1 MTMNWKKNSFCKGAL
16 LSAAFLAMNLSANAT
31 VYEPGQQVSDF
42 VVNEDYGLTTAP
54 SLTTDDSLANWAYGS
69 YNDGNV
75 IAYTDQRG
83 WRAVFEINAP
93 AEGKY
98 GVEVKVRTTTTNW
111 MVAFTSS
118 QSLDLSDRA
127 SITAAPEW
135 TNMARPT
142 KISTVSQDTIVISEA
157 QGNPGD
163 EDYVPAVT
171 ELRQKFATGEWE
183 TIYVPVDLKAGHN
196 YVTFWLCRTYQG
208 IDNLTGPEGT
218 PNGFYVQAIKVMPQ
232 GSGDVASVLQTA
244 TLRLWEMRMYP
255 TIAVEGNAS
264 LPTDYT
270 SLLQS
275 YGTATDYASLST
287 TAVQNGITATNER
300 VEDLRHGRGVILN
313 SDSVAFAL
321 PYYYDLQGGSISENE
336 RGEYSDAP
344 MVFEYTNGKTL
355 VYKFTSTVAG
365 TFYPMLYAGTQLST
379 YCHINVYDDNQNYLV
394 KDYKF
399 IPNTGAWQIYQM
411 WSQPAVSSF
420 EVEAN
425 KTYYI
430 SLYFENYVN
439 VRGLYLLQVVQ
450 KPKTYA
456 ELDALKAEAET
467 VYAQYQPGTDGY
479 YSLEDTSLITTLEEA
494 IANAADLDESSSS
507 EEITA
512 AYYAL
517 QDILEKISAAN
528 KINVIPTTESNPFN
542 LPLGTFSS
550 WRVESAGNIGYGYA
564 NGSVTYTVYN
574 KKDANY
580 NLNIALSNQ
589 ATDISVLSAYIDC
602 DLDSENT
609 VRVADISGEFTGT
622 GSWNVKDTSAIQNI
636 PIPEGRVKITIF
648 GTQAA
653 SNGFVGNIFSFD
665 FQPIAGTE
673 GKGAEA
679 LKTATEAYYAL
690 YTEANLQAL
699 IEQAREA
706 ITLYPYP
713 TYDQSQVESVNKA
726 IQNALDAIA
735 SGKIGSRAAAY
746 KKLQT
751 AIDNLAK
758 SVKISW
764 ITIPTTDEAPFDLS
778 VGTFNRWRMESGGN
792 IGYGYQGGSVLY
804 YINVPEADTYDMAIT
819 MSNPADGAQIRVTA
833 SSAEIGDTTVYSDV
847 VYDVPNTGDWNTHQD
862 VVAKLTLPKGLAK
875 VLLYGEAAAGNW
887 VGNIYAI
894 KVTKGDP
901 TGISE
906 INTNANFQTGRIY
919 TISGQ
924 YVGTDIRTLGRGIYI
939 TNGKKVVIR

>member
-1 MTMNWKKNSFCKGAL
+1 MNWKKNSFCKGAL
-16 LSAAFLAMNLSANAT
+16 LSAALLAMNLSANAT
-31 VYEPGQQVSDF
+31 VYEPGQQVADF
-42 VVNEDYGLTTAP
+42 VVNEDYGLITAP
-54 SLTTDDSLANWAYGS
+54 SLTTADSLANWAYGS

-93 AEGKY
+93 AAGKY

-127 SITAAPEW
+127 SITAAPDW
-135 TNMARPT
+135 INMARPT
-142 KISTVSQDTIVISEA
+142 KISTVDQDTIVISEA
-157 QGNPGD
+157 QGEPGD
-163 EDYVPAVT
+163 EGYVPAVT
-171 ELRQKFATGEWE
+171 ELRQQFATGEWE

-208 IDNLTGPEGT
+208 IDNLKGPEGSV
-218 PNGFYVQAIKVMPQ
+218 NGFYVSAIKVMPQ
-232 GSGDVASVLQTA
+232 GSGTVASVLQSA
-244 TLRLWEMRMYP
+244 TLKLWEMRMYP

-264 LPTDYT
+264 LPADYNT
-270 SLLQS
+270 LLQS

-287 TAVQNGITATNER
+287 TAVQNGITATAER
-300 VEDLRHGRGVILN
+300 EEDLRHGRGVILN

-321 PYYYDLQGGSISENE
+321 PFYYDLKGGDVSQNE

-379 YCHINVYDDNQNYLV
+379 YCHINVYDDSENYLL

-399 IPNTGAWQIYQM
+399 IPNTGAWQVYKM
-411 WSQPAVSSF
+411 WAQPAVSSF
-420 EVEAN
+420 EIEAN

-439 VRGLYLLQVVQ
+439 LRGLYLLQVLQ

-456 ELDALKAEAET
+456 ELDAIKAEAET
-467 VYAQYQPGTDGY
+467 VYATYQPGTDGY
-479 YSLEDTSLITTLEEA
+479 YSIEDTSLITELEEA
-494 IANAADLDESSSS
+494 IANASDLDESSSTD
-507 EEITA
+507 EITA

-528 KINVIPTTESNPFN
+528 RINVIPTTEGNPFL
-542 LPLGTFSS
+542 LPLGSFSS
-550 WRVESAGNIGYGYA
+550 WRMESGGNIGYGYA

-580 NLNIALSNQ
+580 NLNVALSNA
-589 ATDISVLSAYIDC
+589 ATDISVLSAYIDV
-602 DLDSENT
+602 DIDSENT
-609 VRVADISGEFTGT
+609 VRVADISGEFQGT
-622 GSWNVKDTSAIQNI
+622 GSWSVKDTSAIQNI
-636 PIPEGRVKITIF
+636 PIPEGRVKITVF

-653 SNGFVGNIFSFD
+653 SNNFVGNIFSFD

-679 LKTATEAYYAL
+679 LKTATEAYNAL
-690 YTEANLQAL
+690 YTEANLLAL

-706 ITLYPYP
+706 KGLYPYP
-713 TYDQSQVESVNKA
+713 TYDQTRVEAVDKA
-726 IQNALDAIA
+726 IQNALDAIET
-735 SGKIGSRAAAY
+735 GRIGARAAAY
-746 KKLQT
+746 KKLQS

-758 SVKISW
+758 SVIITW

-778 VGTFNRWRMESGGN
+778 VGTFDRWRIEKAGN
-792 IGYGYQGGSVLY
+792 IGYGYKGGSVLY
-804 YINVPEADTYDMAIT
+804 YINVPEAGVYDMAIT
-819 MSNPADGAQIRVTA
+819 MANTADGGQIRVTA
-833 SSAEIGDTTVYSDV
+833 SSAEIGDSTVYSDQV
-847 VYDVPNTGDWNTHQD
+847 LDVPNTGDWTVRQD
-862 VVAKLTLPKGLAK
+862 VVAKMNLPKGLAK
-875 VLLYGEAAAGNW
+875 VLLYGEAAGGNW
-887 VGNIYAI
+887 VGNIYGI

-906 INTNANFQTGRIY
+906 ISGNASDKSGRIY

-924 YVGTDIRTLGRGIYI
+924 YVGTSLKALGRGIYI